1 MISSIAQTGKQQEQ
15 LQQIAGNQKSDFTL
29 VNYLKQLA
37 SRCYFRGVLSL
48 EKVLLVPLLNNLG
61 KSSDSIIPVASL

>member
-1 MISSIAQTGKQQEQ
+1 MISPIAETGKQQEQ

-29 VNYLKQLA
+29 VNYLKQLT

-48 EKVLLVPLLNNLG
+48 EKILLVPLLNNLG
-61 KSSDSIIPVASL
+61 KFSESVIPVASL